1 MKGTTVKGTQC
12 RESTDLLL
20 LFSFFLH
27 SFEIF
32 FKNYFFSSDLF
43 HINFELISF
52 FFQKAVQS
60 SHGEKRGHEKI
71 AFWIAFGIIVKI
83 AKGSKLERKG
93 SGKLCSKSVASMAQ
107 FFDQLSINIVIC
119 HSSESREREKEL
131 WDAR

>member
-1 MKGTTVKGTQC
+1 MKGTT
-12 RESTDLLL
+12 
-20 LFSFFLH
+20 
-27 SFEIF
+27 
-32 FKNYFFSSDLF
+32 
-43 HINFELISF
+43 
-52 FFQKAVQS
+52 KAIQS